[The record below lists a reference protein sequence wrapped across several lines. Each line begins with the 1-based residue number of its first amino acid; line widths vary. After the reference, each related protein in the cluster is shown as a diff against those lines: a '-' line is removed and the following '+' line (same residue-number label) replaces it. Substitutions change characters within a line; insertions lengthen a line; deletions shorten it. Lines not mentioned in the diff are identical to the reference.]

1 MGRRGIMAAA
11 VTLATVSQ
19 AHATFHLM
27 QIEQVIGGVGGDT
40 TAQAIQLRL
49 RSNNQNLVSQA
60 RIRAWD
66 AAGMNPI
73 VVMDMTTNV
82 AVSTGGA
89 RILIASPNFAKYT
102 DVPLDDDFT
111 MTALIPESYLAAG
124 RLTFENNSGT
134 QIWWMLCW
142 GGGAYTGPT
151 TGMGGAGSNDVD
163 GNFGPAFA
171 SPMPFESDIAIK
183 FQGAFNALSTTNS
196 ANYALTT
203 GAAVFTNNA
212 GASATVVA
220 PPPAIPGDLDGNGI
234 VDGADLGNLLLQWGK
249 CSVAGDGCPA
259 DLDLS
264 GEVDG
269 ADLGTL
275 LLNWTP

>member
-1 MGRRGIMAAA
+1 MSRRGFTAAA
-11 VTLATVSQ
+11 FTLAAATQ

-66 AAGMNPI
+66 ANGQNPI
-73 VVMDMTTNV
+73 VVMDMATNV
-82 AVSTGGA
+82 AVSMGGA

-102 DVPLDDDFT
+102 DVPLVDDFT

-142 GGGAYTGPT
+142 GGDAYTGPT

-163 GNFGPAFA
+163 GNFGPPVAFGL
-171 SPMPFESDIAIK
+171 PFESDIAVK
-183 FQGAFNALSTTNS
+183 FQGAFNALSTNNA

-203 GAAVFTNNA
+203 EAAVFTNNA
-212 GASATVVA
+212 NASFTVVA
-220 PPPAIPGDLDGNGI
+220 PPPAIPGDLDDNGI
-234 VDGADLGNLLLQWGK
+234 VNGADLGILLLAWGK
-249 CSVAGDGCPA
+249 CAAAGEGCPA

-275 LLNWTP
+275 LLNWT